1 MAHKLVKYLEDNSLT
16 VLRDAT
22 ADVRANAGPTL
33 QNVSED
39 DLQVAM
45 YTVLLKIIDNLR
57 EKTEGATTSA
67 ESAADGPRNVKAFY
81 LDQVKDIM
89 TFVDS
94 QSSYTVGHTPAV
106 VRHVVQIASLMG
118 LNDEQIDDLEY
129 AAWIH
134 NIGMLNQSQSL
145 DTLPRVL
152 SSDEIKA
159 ARNHTV
165 VGAEMIRPLSFIAHL
180 VPVVRYHHNYF
191 DGSAGGPQGEGLPL
205 GARIIA
211 LADAYQA
218 MMEPRAYRSALSRK
232 DALLEI
238 VKSSGIQFDP
248 RIVPLAYDLS

>member
-1 MAHKLVKYLEDNSLT
+1 MAHKLVKFLEDNSLT

-22 ADVRANAGPTL
+22 ADVRINAGPTL
-33 QNVSED
+33 QHVSED

-45 YTVLLKIIDNLR
+45 YTVLLKIIDTLR
-57 EKTEGATTSA
+57 DKTDGASSSPSDSGA
-67 ESAADGPRNVKAFY
+67 PRDIKAFY
-81 LDQVKDIM
+81 LDQIKDTM
-89 TFVDS
+89 TFIDS

-118 LNDEQIDDLEY
+118 LTDDQIDDLEY

-134 NIGMLNQSQSL
+134 NIGLLNQSQGL

-152 SSDEIKA
+152 STDEIKA

-191 DGSAGGPQGEGLPL
+191 DGSAGGPQGEGIPL
-205 GARIIA
+205 GARIIS

-218 MMEPRAYRSALSRK
+218 MIEPRAYRSALSRK
-232 DALLEI
+232 DALVEI
-238 VKSSGIQFDP
+238 VKGSGIQFDP
-248 RIVPLAYDLS
+248 QIVPLAHDLT

>member
-16 VLRDAT
+16 VLREAT

-57 EKTEGATTSA
+57 EKTEGAD
-67 ESAADGPRNVKAFY
+67 AAASNNSGPRDVKAFY
-81 LDQVKDIM
+81 LDHVKDIM

-118 LNDEQIDDLEY
+118 MTDEQIDDLEY

-134 NIGMLNQSQSL
+134 NIGLLNQSQSL

-218 MMEPRAYRSALSRK
+218 MLEPRAYRPALSRK
-232 DALLEI
+232 DALMEI
-238 VKSSGIQFDP
+238 VKGSGIQFDP
-248 RIVPLAYDLS
+248 QIVPLAHDLS